1 MENSHNK
8 DWMKAKNG
16 ENDVLFE
23 FDTDTLKRLCV
34 KRTFCAFNETT

>member
-1 MENSHNK
+1 
-8 DWMKAKNG
+8 MKAKNG

-34 KRTFCAFNETT
+34 KCTFCAFNETT